1 MSTKEKILGTD
12 EAWESGQLGADEKHA
27 RLVDTETAGQIDDAL
42 GLQMISI
49 RLDKSL
55 IESFKM
61 LGSFHGVGYQPLMRD
76 ALKRFAEAEMKAI
89 VSGLVESQTKQ
100 QSQKQSPAKSTP
112 PKARKVA

>member
-27 RLVDTETAGQIDDAL
+27 RLVDPETAGQIDDAL

-76 ALKRFAEAEMKAI
+76 ALKRFAETEMKAI
-89 VSGLVESQTKQ
+89 VSGLVESQMKQ
-100 QSQKQSPAKSTP
+100 QSQKQSPAKTSA